1 MEREGIRIDLMRAD
15 EREAEWA
22 AAMRQAIGG
31 DAGAYRG
38 LLTALGGWLRIRMR
52 ARLAHSGC
60 QDLDAEE
67 AVQEALLAIH
77 LKRHTWRTGEPF
89 TPWVAAIARN
99 KLIDQ
104 LRRRRRRA
112 EVPLDDFLEEEFG
125 SAPAEEPG
133 TGLDVERVLGSLSE
147 RQRGI
152 VRLVAIA
159 GPSAR
164 DAAGQLG
171 MSEGALR
178 VALHRCL
185 RGLATKLREGDS

>member
-1 MEREGIRIDLMRAD
+1 MRAD

-22 AAMRQAIGG
+22 AAMRQGIAG
-31 DAGAYRG
+31 DAAAYRS

-52 ARLAHSGC
+52 ARAAQSGC

-77 LKRHTWRTGEPF
+77 LKRHTWRPGEPF

-99 KLIDQ
+99 KLVDQ

-112 EVPLDDFLEEEFG
+112 AVSIDDFLEEEFG
-125 SAPAEEPG
+125 SAPADEPG
-133 TGLDVERVLGSLSE
+133 TGLDVDRVLRSLNE
-147 RQRGI
+147 RQREI
-152 VRLVAIA
+152 VRLVAIE
-159 GPSAR
+159 GHSAR

-185 RGLATKLREGDS
+185 RGLATKLREDHS

>member
-1 MEREGIRIDLMRAD
+1 MRAD

-22 AAMRQAIGG
+22 AAMRQGIAG
-31 DAGAYRG
+31 DAAAYRS

-52 ARLAHSGC
+52 SRLARLGC
-60 QDLDAEE
+60 PDADAEE

-77 LKRHTWRTGEPF
+77 LKRHTWRPGEPI

-99 KLIDQ
+99 KLVDQ

-112 EVPLDDFLEEEFG
+112 ERPLDDFLEEELG
-125 SAPAEEPG
+125 GAPVEDPG
-133 TGLDVERVLGSLSE
+133 TGQDVERVLGSLNE
-147 RQRGI
+147 RQREI
-152 VRLVAIA
+152 VRLVAIE
-159 GPSAR
+159 GHSAR

-185 RGLATKLREGDS
+185 RGLATKLREDHS